1 MKITSLFSFNRKT
14 ADQLAAAV
22 FAEEVQS
29 SCKLWV
35 LKNGAEFLML
45 DMDSG
50 PCMPVWSDRH
60 KMLTFLEDKHDTVWR
75 SMAVP
80 LHLFFTVWWPEVRY
94 LSPGIGINWCD
105 EQGCKCIVSGK
116 EFERLSGRP
125 EW

>member
-1 MKITSLFSFNRKT
+1 MKITSLFKFKSKSP
-14 ADQLAAAV
+14 DQLVAAD
-22 FAEEVQS
+22 FSEEVQS

-35 LKNGAEFLML
+35 LKNGTDFLML
-45 DMDSG
+45 DMGSG

-60 KMLTFLEDKHDTVWR
+60 KMLSFLEGKNDTSWR

-94 LSPGIGINWCD
+94 LSPGIGINWCG
-105 EQGCKCIVSGK
+105 EQGKQCIVSGK

-125 EW
+125 EF